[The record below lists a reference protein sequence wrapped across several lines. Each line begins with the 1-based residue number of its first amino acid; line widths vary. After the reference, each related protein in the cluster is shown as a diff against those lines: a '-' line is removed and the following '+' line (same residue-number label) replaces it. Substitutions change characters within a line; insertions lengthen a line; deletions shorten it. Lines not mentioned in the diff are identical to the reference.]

1 MGGDRPNPDE
11 LLARIQ
17 EETRRERR
25 GKLTIFFG
33 AAPGVGK
40 TYAML
45 EASRFERED
54 GRDVVVGI
62 VETHGRYDTGALL
75 LGLEIMPRRK
85 VEQRGVA
92 LEELDVDAAVKRRP
106 GVLLVDELAH
116 TNAPGSR
123 HAKRWQDV
131 EELLDLG
138 IDVYSTLNV
147 QHLESLKDVVAQI
160 THVVV
165 RETVPDS
172 VLEKADDIRLIDLPI
187 DELLGR
193 MKEGKVYVPE
203 HARLAEQSFFR
214 PGNLIALREMALRVT
229 AQAVDAQM
237 RRYKEAHGIEST
249 WAATERVLVCVSPS
263 PSSARLVRGGR
274 RLASSLHAD
283 WIAAHVEPLSSL
295 RMSPRDRAQVAENL
309 QLARTL
315 GADIVTLSG
324 TNGAVEVIRFARQRN
339 VTRIVVGKPTHPS
352 WRDRIRGSF
361 LDEIVRL
368 SGDIDV
374 HVIRGDSDRIDAA
387 HKTAAPEPL
396 LPEARPALT
405 GYLAG
410 GLAPVIATL
419 VDQRVFARTQLADI
433 VMVYMAAIVAVS
445 MRWSMGPALVSA
457 LLSVLAFDFFFI
469 PPYGTLAVADLS
481 HIATFAVMFLIA
493 VVINGLTRRVR
504 DQAESAR
511 QREMRTASL
520 YALSRALAAAKTRQE
535 ILEAGTKHVQ
545 EVFGGRT
552 AALVPSTPSG
562 STKRVIGSGLVSKVE
577 GAWTYDV
584 DEKERGV
591 AEWVF
596 EHGRSAGAGTTTL
609 PSAAALYLPLDGSDG
624 RLGVL
629 GLVPASASR
638 LADEHDRQH
647 LETFIGQIAAAA
659 DRARLGVQAQQAQ
672 LRVEAEQLRNSLL
685 SSVSHDLR
693 TPLAVITGTA
703 STLADER
710 LEPAVRKDLA
720 ETIVH
725 EAERLNRLVRNLLDV
740 TRLEAG
746 ALRLQKE
753 WQPVEEVVGA
763 SLTAVERVLGDRPV
777 TTEVAQDLLAPF
789 DAVLVQQVLVNLLE
803 NAAKYTAPES
813 PITISAR
820 KNDDDVEIVV
830 ADRGPGLPGGEEVR
844 IFEKF
849 YRAEQGK
856 GGGAGL
862 GLSICKGVVTAHG
875 GRIWAQGREGG
886 GAEFHFTLPA
896 AGAPPPLD
904 LPDSQRTTEGA
915 EA

>member
-11 LLARIQ
+11 LLARVQ
-17 EETRRERR
+17 EESKRAKR

-75 LGLEIMPRRK
+75 LGLEILPRRK
-85 VEQRGVA
+85 VEHRGIV
-92 LEELDVDAAVKRRP
+92 LEELDVDAAIKRRP

-131 EELLDLG
+131 EDLLDLG

-160 THVVV
+160 THVFV

-203 HARLAEQSFFR
+203 RARVAEQSFFR

-263 PSSARLVRGGR
+263 PSSARLVRGAR

-283 WIAAHVEPLSSL
+283 WIAVHVEPPSSL
-295 RMSPRDRAQVAENL
+295 RMSSRDRAQVTENL

-315 GADIVTLSG
+315 GADSVTLSG
-324 TNGAVEVIRFARQRN
+324 AKGAVEVIRFARQRN

-374 HVIRGDSDRIDAA
+374 HVIRGDSERVDATS
-387 HKTAAPEPL
+387 KPSGPEPL
-396 LPEARPALT
+396 LPSTSPALT
-405 GYLAG
+405 GYVAG
-410 GLAPVIATL
+410 AIAPALATL
-419 VDQRVFARTQLADI
+419 IDQRVFERTQLADI
-433 VMVYMAAIVAVS
+433 VMVYMAGIVVVS
-445 MRWSMGPALVSA
+445 MRFSMGPALVSA

-493 VVINGLTRRVR
+493 AVINGLTTRVR

-511 QREMRTASL
+511 QREVRTASL
-520 YALSRALAAAKTRQE
+520 YALSRALTAAKTRQE
-535 ILEAGTKHVQ
+535 VLEAGTKHVQ

-552 AALVPSTPSG
+552 AALVPNVG
-562 STKRVIGSGLVSKVE
+562 GGLVSRVDE
-577 GAWTYDV
+577 AWTYDV
-584 DEKERGV
+584 DEKERAV

-596 EHGRSAGAGTTTL
+596 EHGRRAGLGTDTL
-609 PSAAALYLPLDGSDG
+609 PSAAALYMPLAGSDG
-624 RLGVL
+624 GLGVL
-629 GLVPASASR
+629 GLIPADGSR
-638 LADEHDRQH
+638 LADEHERQH
-647 LETFIGQIAAAA
+647 LEAFVGQIAAAI
-659 DRARLGVQAQQAQ
+659 DRARLGVQAHQAQ

-703 STLADER
+703 TTLTDDR
-710 LEPAVRKDLA
+710 LEPAVRRDLA

-746 ALRLQKE
+746 ALRVEKE
-753 WQPVEEVVGA
+753 WQPVEEVIGA
-763 SLTAVERVLGDRPV
+763 SLAVVDRVLGDRPV
-777 TTEVAQDLLAPF
+777 TTDVAQDLIAPF

-813 PITISAR
+813 PITISA
-820 KNDDDVEIVV
+820 KKDDDEVEIVV
-830 ADRGPGLPGGEEVR
+830 ADRGPGLPGGEESR

-849 YRAEQGK
+849 YRAEKGK

-862 GLSICKGVVTAHG
+862 GLTICKGVVTAHG
-875 GRIWAQGREGG
+875 GRIWAESRNEGG
-886 GAEFHFTLPA
+886 AAFHFTLPA
-896 AGAPPPLD
+896 PGAPPKLD
-904 LPDSQRTTEGA
+904 LPDSQRTSEGV

>member
-11 LLARIQ
+11 LLARVQ
-17 EETRRERR
+17 EETKREKR

-75 LGLEIMPRRK
+75 LGLEILPRRK
-85 VEQRGVA
+85 VDHRGV
-92 LEELDVDAAVKRRP
+92 LVEELDVDAAIKRRP

-131 EELLDLG
+131 EDLLDLG

-147 QHLESLKDVVAQI
+147 QHLESLKDVIAQI
-160 THVVV
+160 THVFV

-203 HARLAEQSFFR
+203 QARLAERSFFR
-214 PGNLIALREMALRVT
+214 PGNLIALRELALRVT

-237 RRYKEAHGIEST
+237 RRYKEAHGIEGT

-263 PSSARLVRGGR
+263 PSSARLVRGAR

-295 RMSPRDRAQVAENL
+295 RMTPRDRAQVTENL

-315 GADIVTLSG
+315 GADSVTLSG
-324 TNGAVEVIRFARQRN
+324 SNGAVEVIRFARQRN

-374 HVIRGDSDRIDAA
+374 HVIRGDSDRIDVTQ
-387 HKTAAPEPL
+387 KPDGPEPS

-410 GLAPVIATL
+410 AIAPVIATL
-419 VDQRVFARTQLADI
+419 VDQRVFERTQLADI
-433 VMVYMAAIVAVS
+433 VMVYMAAIVVVS

-493 VVINGLTRRVR
+493 AVINGLTKRVR

-511 QREMRTASL
+511 EREIRTASL

-552 AALVPSTPSG
+552 AALVPS
-562 STKRVIGSGLVSKVE
+562 IGGGLVSRVE
-577 GAWTYDV
+577 GPWTYEV

-596 EHGRSAGAGTTTL
+596 EHGRSAGAGTSTL
-609 PSAAALYLPLDGSDG
+609 PSAAALYLPLEGTDG

-647 LETFIGQIAAAA
+647 LEAFIGQIAAAV
-659 DRARLGVQAQQAQ
+659 DRARLGVQAHQAQ

-703 STLADER
+703 TTLTDER

-746 ALRLQKE
+746 ALRMEKE

-777 TTEVAQDLLAPF
+777 TTEVAPDLVAPF

-803 NAAKYTAPES
+803 NAVKYTAPES
-813 PITISAR
+813 PVTISAR
-820 KNDDDVEIVV
+820 KGDDEVEIVV
-830 ADRGPGLPGGEEVR
+830 ADRGPGLPGGEEAR

-849 YRAEQGK
+849 YRAEKGK

-904 LPDSQRTTEGA
+904 LPDSQRTAEGVDA
-915 EA
+915 